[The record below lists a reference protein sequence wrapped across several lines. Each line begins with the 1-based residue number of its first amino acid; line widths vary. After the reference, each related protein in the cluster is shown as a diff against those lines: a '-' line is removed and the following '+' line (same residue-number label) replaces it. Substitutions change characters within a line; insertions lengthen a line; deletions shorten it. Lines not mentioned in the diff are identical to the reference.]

1 MGHVALLA
9 GADGEGLS
17 KRLGSLSIGALRQ
30 DGIEPV
36 AIASLLAR
44 IGTADP
50 VIPQCHMAAVIDG
63 FDLGK
68 FGRATAKFDPAE
80 LAKLNSQIIQ
90 ELDFADVESRLADIG
105 VTGNAEFW
113 LAVRGNL
120 ATLDEARVWWDIC
133 TQAMTPVIEAPAVT
147 NAAAALLP
155 SGDLDSQIWSAWT
168 KSIAAETGVKGK
180 GLFMPLRLA
189 LTGRDAGPEIAPLL
203 AIMGRERVI
212 KRLQGHAA

>member
-1 MGHVALLA
+1 
-9 GADGEGLS
+9 
-17 KRLGSLSIGALRQ
+17 
-30 DGIEPV
+30 
-36 AIASLLAR
+36 
-44 IGTADP
+44 
-50 VIPQCHMAAVIDG
+50 MAAVIDS

-68 FGRATAKFDPAE
+68 FGRATAKFDPSE
-80 LAKLNSQIIQ
+80 LTKLNSQIVQ
-90 ELDFADVESRLADIG
+90 DLDFADVESRLADIG

-120 ATLDEARVWWDIC
+120 ATVDEARVWWDIC
-133 TQAMTPVIEAPAVT
+133 TQPIAPVIEAPAVT

-155 SGDLDSQIWSAWT
+155 AGDLDSQIWLPWT

-203 AIMGRERVI
+203 AIMGRDRVI
-212 KRLQGHAA
+212 NRLQGHAA